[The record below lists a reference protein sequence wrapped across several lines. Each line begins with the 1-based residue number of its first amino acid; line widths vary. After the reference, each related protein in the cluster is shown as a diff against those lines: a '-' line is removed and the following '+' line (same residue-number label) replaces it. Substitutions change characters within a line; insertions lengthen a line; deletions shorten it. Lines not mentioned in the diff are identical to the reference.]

1 VSASTAPPQR
11 GGTTEVEENCDDD
24 LDVKCYICEI
34 GSFDGTVNFFPMGPK
49 DLPKLTL
56 EEARKKY
63 IGKKY
68 THKVEM
74 ELGWSGFAYCVSMKD
89 NKVTGVFGPAFKD

>member
-1 VSASTAPPQR
+1 M
-11 GGTTEVEENCDDD
+11 N
-24 LDVKCYICEI
+24 
-34 GSFDGTVNFFPMGPK
+34 PK

-89 NKVTGVFGPAFKD
+89 NKVTGVFGPAFVD